1 MDARIKKVLKSLTQF
16 SFGTNTIFMR
26 IVSPIF
32 FPRSQSAL
40 FVDFINNKAFVLAP
54 AIDEATVAIKLIIA
68 LISVMSKLEEKCL
81 IYVSDKSFH
90 SDCSIVYGD
99 KIVLDSH
106 PLPSRYESKD
116 DNIVLDQESSTR
128 YTLKDGDCSMLSF
141 ELPEQLFNPLSQYLF
156 SIIYPTNDLDRYV
169 SYGFMEEEEYRTRKA
184 LKNSRIAIIVAILI
198 GVISPFASVLIA
210 NHYGKTTLDET
221 QLSLIIN
228 SIGD

>member
-1 MDARIKKVLKSLTQF
+1 
-16 SFGTNTIFMR
+16 
-26 IVSPIF
+26 
-32 FPRSQSAL
+32 
-40 FVDFINNKAFVLAP
+40 
-54 AIDEATVAIKLIIA
+54 
-68 LISVMSKLEEKCL
+68 
-81 IYVSDKSFH
+81 
-90 SDCSIVYGD
+90 
-99 KIVLDSH
+99 
-106 PLPSRYESKD
+106 
-116 DNIVLDQESSTR
+116 
-128 YTLKDGDCSMLSF
+128 MLSF